1 MIISQLFA
9 NIETTA
15 GITNKSA
22 LMQQALQDAKIAPII
37 TQIYQDTY
45 DSQRKYG
52 VHKFEIVDTKPMIRK
67 SIESD
72 YKDFHDLLDKL
83 ANRELTGNAAVY
95 AVGNMI
101 GTFEHSDWPILTAI
115 LNKKL
120 TIGLSKK
127 TFEKLTG
134 TSLQASDF
142 AVTLALLLEDVKNVN
157 PIDGTWYASRK
168 CDGIRT
174 VAKITKNNGTTT
186 VEFISRQGKPITTL
200 DNVKPALQWLVRDL
214 DDGVYYADG
223 EGCIVDGNGDEDFQS
238 ILKEIRRKNW
248 TIANPCYQLFD
259 FVTEDEFLG
268 KTKSKNFDARYA
280 KMLQMLEGNTFPTIK
295 ALNQEVLNSQADFDR
310 WEKYVSAGNWEG
322 FMLRK
327 NEEFKTGRIKTL
339 LKVKK
344 FLDAEYIVKDVEIAE
359 MTTAEPGLGNVKYV
373 GVKSLIIEHKGFKV
387 NVGSGLTKEQ
397 RKEWYADPTKIIGK
411 TVTIKYFETT
421 VAQDGTESLRF
432 PILKAVYEDGRTV

>member
-1 MIISQLFA
+1 MSISLLFT
-9 NIETTA
+9 NIEKTA
-15 GITNKSA
+15 GVTDKSV

-37 TQIYQDTY
+37 MQIYQDTY

-52 VHKFEIVDTKPMIRK
+52 VHKFQTQPIYGNKTLEN
-67 SIESD
+67 D
-72 YKDFHDLLDKL
+72 YSYFHDLLDKL
-83 ANRELTGNAAVY
+83 ANRELTGNAAID
-95 AVGNMI
+95 AVEAAI
-101 GTFEHSDWPILTAI
+101 AQFVKEDKDILAAI
-115 LNKKL
+115 LRKKL
-120 TIGLSKK
+120 TIGLSKT
-127 TFEKLTG
+127 TFEKITG
-134 TSLQASDF
+134 TSTQTTNF
-142 AVTLALLLEDVKNVN
+142 AVTLACHLEDVKNVN

-174 VAKITKNNGTTT
+174 VAKITKNNSKTT
-186 VEFISRQGKPITTL
+186 VEFISRQSKPINTL

-238 ILKEIRRKNW
+238 ILKEIRRKDW

-280 KMLQMLEGNTFPTIK
+280 EMLQMIEGNTFPTIK
-295 ALNQEVLNSQADFDR
+295 VLNQEVLNSQADFDR
-310 WEKYVSAGNWEG
+310 WEKSVSAGNWEG

-344 FLDAEYIVKDVEIAE
+344 FLDAEYIVKDVDIAE

-397 RKEWYADPTKIIGK
+397 RKEWHADPSKIIGK
-411 TVTIKYFETT
+411 TVTVKYFETT

-432 PILKAVYEDGRTV
+432 PVLKAVYEDGRTV

>member
-1 MIISQLFA
+1 MSISLLFE
-9 NIETTA
+9 NIKKTA
-15 GITNKSA
+15 GVTNKSV

-37 TQIYQDTY
+37 TQIYKDTY
-45 DSQRKYG
+45 DSHRKYG
-52 VHKFEIVDTKPMIRK
+52 VHKFQIQPIYGNKTLEN
-67 SIESD
+67 D
-72 YKDFHDLLDKL
+72 YSYFHDLLDKL
-83 ANRELTGNAAVY
+83 ANRELTGNAAID
-95 AVGNMI
+95 AVEAAI
-101 GTFEHSDWPILTAI
+101 AQFVKEDKDILAAI
-115 LNKKL
+115 LHKKL
-120 TIGLSKK
+120 TIGLSKT

-134 TSLQASDF
+134 TSVQAADF
-142 AVTLALLLEDVKNVN
+142 DVTLACHLEGVKNVN

-238 ILKEIRRKNW
+238 ILKEIRRKDW

-280 KMLQMLEGNTFPTIK
+280 KMLQMIEGNTFPTIK
-295 ALNQEVLNSQADFDR
+295 VLNQEVLNSQADFDR

-344 FLDAEYIVKDVEIAE
+344 FLDAEYIVKGVEIAE
-359 MTTAEPGLGNVKYV
+359 MTTAEPGLGNVKYM
-373 GVKSLIIEHKGFKV
+373 GVKSLIVEQKGFKV
-387 NVGSGLTKEQ
+387 NVGSGLSKEQ
-397 RKEWYADPTKIIGK
+397 RKEWYADRTKIIGK
-411 TVTIKYFETT
+411 TVTVKYFETT

-432 PILKAVYEDGRTV
+432 PVLKAVYEDGRTV

>member
-1 MIISQLFA
+1 MTISQLFA
-9 NIETTA
+9 NIEKTA
-15 GITNKSA
+15 GISDKSV

-37 TQIYQDTY
+37 MQIYQDTY

-52 VHKFEIVDTKPMIRK
+52 VHKFQIQPIYGNKTLEN
-67 SIESD
+67 D
-72 YKDFHDLLDKL
+72 YSDFHDLLDKL
-83 ANRELTGNAAVY
+83 ANRELTGNAAID
-95 AVGNMI
+95 AVEAAI
-101 GTFEHSDWPILTAI
+101 AQFVEEDKDILAAI
-115 LNKKL
+115 LHKKL
-120 TIGLSKK
+120 TIGLSKT
-127 TFEKLTG
+127 TFEKITG
-134 TSLQASDF
+134 TSTQTTNF
-142 AVTLALLLEDVKNVN
+142 AVTLACHLEDVKNVN

-174 VAKITKNNGTTT
+174 VAKITKNNGKTT
-186 VEFISRQGKPITTL
+186 VEFISRQSKPITTL

-238 ILKEIRRKNW
+238 ILKEIRRKDW

-268 KTKSKNFDARYA
+268 KTKSENFDARYA
-280 KMLQMLEGNTFPTIK
+280 KMLQMIEGNTFPTIK
-295 ALNQEVLNSQADFDR
+295 VLNQEVLNSQADFDR
-310 WEKYVSAGNWEG
+310 WEKYVSAGKWEG

-344 FLDAEYIVKDVEIAE
+344 FLDAEYIVKGVEIAE
-359 MTTAEPGLGNVKYV
+359 MTTAEPGLGNVKYI
-373 GVKSLIIEHKGFKV
+373 GVKSLIIEQKGFKV

-397 RKEWYADPTKIIGK
+397 RKEWYADRTKIIGK
-411 TVTIKYFETT
+411 TVTIKYFEET
-421 VAQDGTESLRF
+421 QDQSGSYSLRF
-432 PILKAVYEDGRTV
+432 PVLKAVYEDGRTV

>member
-1 MIISQLFA
+1 MTISQLFA
-9 NIETTA
+9 NIEKTA
-15 GITNKSA
+15 GVTDKSV
-22 LMQQALQDAKIAPII
+22 LMQQALQDANIAPII

-52 VHKFEIVDTKPMIRK
+52 VHKFQILPIYGNKTLEN
-67 SIESD
+67 D
-72 YKDFHDLLDKL
+72 YCYFHDLLNKL
-83 ANRELTGNAAVY
+83 ANRELTGNAAIE
-95 AVGNMI
+95 AVEVAIAQFVN
-101 GTFEHSDWPILTAI
+101 EDKQILASI

-120 TIGLSKK
+120 TIGLSKT

-134 TSLQASDF
+134 TSTQAADF
-142 AVTLALLLEDVKNVN
+142 AVTLACLLEKVKDVN

-174 VAKITKNNGTTT
+174 VAKITKNNGSTT

-223 EGCIVDGNGDEDFQS
+223 EGCIVDANGDEDFQS
-238 ILKEIRRKNW
+238 ILKEIRRKDW

-280 KMLQMLEGNTFPTIK
+280 KMLQMIEGNTFPTIK
-295 ALNQEVLNSQADFDR
+295 VLKQEVLNSQADFDR
-310 WEKYVSAGNWEG
+310 WEKYVSVGNWEG

-344 FLDAEYIVKDVEIAE
+344 FLDAEYIVKDLEIAE
-359 MTTAEPGLGNVKYV
+359 MTTAEPGLGNVKYT
-373 GVKSLIIEHKGFKV
+373 GVKSLIIEHKGSKV

-397 RKEWYADPTKIIGK
+397 RKEWYADPSKIIGK
-411 TVTIKYFETT
+411 TVTIKYFEET
-421 VAQDGTESLRF
+421 QDQSGSYSLRF
-432 PILKAVYEDGRTV
+432 PVLKAVYEDGRTV

>member
-1 MIISQLFA
+1 MTISQLFA
-9 NIETTA
+9 NIEKTA
-15 GITNKSA
+15 GVTDKSV

-52 VHKFEIVDTKPMIRK
+52 VHKFQILPIFGNKTLEN
-67 SIESD
+67 D
-72 YKDFHDLLDKL
+72 YSYFHELLDKL
-83 ANRELTGNAAVY
+83 ANRELTGNAAIE
-95 AVGNMI
+95 AVEVRIAQFVN
-101 GTFEHSDWPILTAI
+101 EDKQILASI

-120 TIGLSKK
+120 TIGLSKT

-134 TSLQASDF
+134 TSTQAADF
-142 AVTLALLLEDVKNVN
+142 AVTLACLLEKVKDVN

-174 VAKITKNNGTTT
+174 VAKITKNNGSTT

-238 ILKEIRRKNW
+238 ILKEIRRKDW

-280 KMLQMLEGNTFPTIK
+280 KMLQMIEGNTFPTIK
-295 ALNQEVLNSQADFDR
+295 VLKQEVLNSQADFDR

-344 FLDAEYIVKDVEIAE
+344 FLDAEYIVKDLEIAV
-359 MTTAEPGLGNVKYV
+359 MTTAEPGLGNVKYT
-373 GVKSLIIEHKGFKV
+373 GVKSLIIEHKGSKV

-397 RKEWYADPTKIIGK
+397 RKEWYADPSKIIGK
-411 TVTIKYFETT
+411 TVTIKYFEET
-421 VAQDGTESLRF
+421 QDQSGSYSLRF
-432 PILKAVYEDGRTV
+432 PVLKAVYEDGRTV

>member
-1 MIISQLFA
+1 MTISLLFA
-9 NIETTA
+9 NIEKTA
-15 GITNKSA
+15 GISDKSV

-52 VHKFEIVDTKPMIRK
+52 VHKFQIQPIYGNKTLEN
-67 SIESD
+67 D
-72 YKDFHDLLDKL
+72 YSDFHDLLDKL
-83 ANRELTGNAAVY
+83 ANRELTGNAAID
-95 AVGNMI
+95 AVEAAI
-101 GTFEHSDWPILTAI
+101 AQFVEEDKDILAAI
-115 LNKKL
+115 LHKKL
-120 TIGLSKK
+120 TIGLSKT
-127 TFEKLTG
+127 TFEKITG
-134 TSLQASDF
+134 TSTQTTNF
-142 AVTLALLLEDVKNVN
+142 AVTLACHLEDVKNVN

-174 VAKITKNNGTTT
+174 VAKIAKNNGKTT
-186 VEFISRQGKPITTL
+186 VEFISRQSKPITTL

-238 ILKEIRRKNW
+238 ILKEIRRKDW

-268 KTKSKNFDARYA
+268 KTKSENFDARYA
-280 KMLQMLEGNTFPTIK
+280 KMLQMIEGNTFPTIK
-295 ALNQEVLNSQADFDR
+295 VLNQEVLNSQADFDR
-310 WEKYVSAGNWEG
+310 WEKYVSAGKWEG

-344 FLDAEYIVKDVEIAE
+344 FLDAEYIVKGVEIAE
-359 MTTAEPGLGNVKYV
+359 MTTAEPGLGNVKYI
-373 GVKSLIIEHKGFKV
+373 GVKSLIIEQKGFKV

-397 RKEWYADPTKIIGK
+397 RKEWYADRTKIIGK
-411 TVTIKYFETT
+411 TVTIKYFEET
-421 VAQDGTESLRF
+421 QDQSGSYSLRF
-432 PILKAVYEDGRTV
+432 PVLKAVYEDGRTV

>member
-1 MIISQLFA
+1 MTISQLFA
-9 NIETTA
+9 NIEKTA
-15 GITNKSA
+15 GISDKSA

-52 VHKFEIVDTKPMIRK
+52 THKFQILPIYGNKTLEN
-67 SIESD
+67 D
-72 YKDFHDLLDKL
+72 YSYFHDLLDKL
-83 ANRELTGNAAVY
+83 ANRELTGNAAID
-95 AVGNMI
+95 AVEVAI
-101 GTFEHSDWPILTAI
+101 AQFVKEDKDILAAI
-115 LNKKL
+115 LHKKL
-120 TIGLSKK
+120 TIGLSKT

-134 TSLQASDF
+134 TSVQTTNF
-142 AVTLALLLEDVKNVN
+142 AVTLACHLEGVKNVN

-174 VAKITKNNGTTT
+174 VAKITKNNGKTTI
-186 VEFISRQGKPITTL
+186 EFISRQCKPINTL

-238 ILKEIRRKNW
+238 ILKEIRRKDW

-280 KMLQMLEGNTFPTIK
+280 KMLQMIEGNTFPTIK
-295 ALNQEVLNSQADFDR
+295 VLNQEVLNSQADFDR

-344 FLDAEYIVKDVEIAE
+344 FLDAEYDVKDLEIAE

-373 GVKSLIIEHKGFKV
+373 GVKSLIIEHKGSKV

-397 RKEWYADPTKIIGK
+397 RKEWYADPSKIIGK
-411 TVTIKYFETT
+411 TVTVKYFETT
-421 VAQDGTESLRF
+421 VAQNGKESLRF
-432 PILKAVYEDGRTV
+432 PVLKAVYEDGRTV

>member
-1 MIISQLFA
+1 MTISQLFA
-9 NIETTA
+9 NIEKTA
-15 GITNKSA
+15 GISDKSA

-52 VHKFEIVDTKPMIRK
+52 VHKFQIQPIYGNKTLEN
-67 SIESD
+67 D
-72 YKDFHDLLDKL
+72 YSDFHDLLDKL
-83 ANRELTGNAAVY
+83 ANRELTGNAAID
-95 AVGNMI
+95 AVEAAI
-101 GTFEHSDWPILTAI
+101 AQFVEEDKDILAAI
-115 LNKKL
+115 LHKKL
-120 TIGLSKK
+120 TIGLSKT
-127 TFEKLTG
+127 TFEKITG
-134 TSLQASDF
+134 TSTQTTNF
-142 AVTLALLLEDVKNVN
+142 AVTLACHLEDVKNVN

-174 VAKITKNNGTTT
+174 VAKIAKNNGKTT
-186 VEFISRQGKPITTL
+186 VEFISRQSKPITTL

-238 ILKEIRRKNW
+238 ILKEIRRKDW

-268 KTKSKNFDARYA
+268 KTKSENFDARYA
-280 KMLQMLEGNTFPTIK
+280 KMLQMIEGNTFPTIK
-295 ALNQEVLNSQADFDR
+295 VLNQEVLNSQADFDR
-310 WEKYVSAGNWEG
+310 WEKYVSAGKWEG

-344 FLDAEYIVKDVEIAE
+344 FLDAEYIVKGVEIAE
-359 MTTAEPGLGNVKYV
+359 MTTAEPGLGNVKYI
-373 GVKSLIIEHKGFKV
+373 GVKSLIIEQKGFKV

-397 RKEWYADPTKIIGK
+397 RKEWYADRTKIIGK
-411 TVTIKYFETT
+411 TVTIKYFEET
-421 VAQDGTESLRF
+421 QDQSGSYSLRF
-432 PILKAVYEDGRTV
+432 PVLKAVYEDGRTV

>member
-1 MIISQLFA
+1 MTISQLFA
-9 NIETTA
+9 NIEKTA
-15 GITNKSA
+15 GVTDKSV

-52 VHKFEIVDTKPMIRK
+52 VHKFQILPIFGNKTLEN
-67 SIESD
+67 D
-72 YKDFHDLLDKL
+72 YNYFHELLDKL
-83 ANRELTGNAAVY
+83 ANRELTGNAAIE
-95 AVGNMI
+95 AVEVRIAQFVN
-101 GTFEHSDWPILTAI
+101 EDKQILASI

-120 TIGLSKK
+120 TIGLSKT

-134 TSLQASDF
+134 TSTQAADF
-142 AVTLALLLEDVKNVN
+142 AVTLACLLEKVKDVN

-174 VAKITKNNGTTT
+174 VAKITKNNGSTT

-223 EGCIVDGNGDEDFQS
+223 EGCIVDANGDEDFQS
-238 ILKEIRRKNW
+238 ILKEIRRKDW

-280 KMLQMLEGNTFPTIK
+280 KMLQMIEGNTFTTIK
-295 ALNQEVLNSQADFDR
+295 VLKQEVLNSQADFDR

-344 FLDAEYIVKDVEIAE
+344 FLDAEYVVKDLEIAV
-359 MTTAEPGLGNVKYV
+359 MTTAEPGLGNVKYT
-373 GVKSLIIEHKGFKV
+373 GVKSLIIEHKGSKV

-397 RKEWYADPTKIIGK
+397 RKEWYADPSKIIGK
-411 TVTIKYFETT
+411 TVTIKYFEET
-421 VAQDGTESLRF
+421 QDQSGSYSLRF
-432 PILKAVYEDGRTV
+432 PVLKAVYEDGRTV

>member
-1 MIISQLFA
+1 MTISLLFT
-9 NIETTA
+9 NIEKTA
-15 GITNKSA
+15 GVTDKSV

-52 VHKFEIVDTKPMIRK
+52 VHKFKTQPIYGNKTLEN
-67 SIESD
+67 D
-72 YKDFHDLLDKL
+72 YSYFHDLLDKL
-83 ANRELTGNAAVY
+83 ANRELTGNAAID
-95 AVGNMI
+95 AVEAAI
-101 GTFEHSDWPILTAI
+101 AQFVKEDKDILAAI
-115 LNKKL
+115 LHKKL
-120 TIGLSKK
+120 TIGLSKT
-127 TFEKLTG
+127 TFEKITG
-134 TSLQASDF
+134 TSTQTTNF
-142 AVTLALLLEDVKNVN
+142 AVTLACHLEDVKNVN

-174 VAKITKNNGTTT
+174 VAKITKNNGKTT
-186 VEFISRQGKPITTL
+186 VEFISRQSKPINTL

-238 ILKEIRRKNW
+238 ILKEIRRKDW

-268 KTKSKNFDARYA
+268 KTKSENFDARYA
-280 KMLQMLEGNTFPTIK
+280 KMLQMIEGNTFPTIK
-295 ALNQEVLNSQADFDR
+295 VLNQEVLNSQADFDR
-310 WEKYVSAGNWEG
+310 WEKSVSAGNWEG

-344 FLDAEYIVKDVEIAE
+344 FLDAEYIVKAVDIAE
-359 MTTAEPGLGNVKYV
+359 MTTAEPGLGNVKYM

-397 RKEWYADPTKIIGK
+397 RKEWHADPSKIIGK
-411 TVTIKYFETT
+411 TVTVKYFETT

-432 PILKAVYEDGRTV
+432 PVLKAVYEDGRTV

>member
-1 MIISQLFA
+1 MTISQLFS
-9 NIETTA
+9 NIEKTA
-15 GITNKSA
+15 GVTDKSA
-22 LMQQALQDAKIAPII
+22 LMQQAMQDANLAKVI
-37 TQIYQDTY
+37 TMIYQDTY

-52 VHKFEIVDTKPMIRK
+52 VHKFQILPGSNHYTLEH
-67 SIESD
+67 D
-72 YKDFHDLLDKL
+72 YLIFHNLLNKL
-83 ANRELTGNAAVY
+83 ANRELTGNDAINAVET
-95 AVGNMI
+95 MI
-101 GTFEHSDWPILTAI
+101 SFFASTDKDILAAI

-120 TIGLSKK
+120 TIGLSKT

-134 TSLQASDF
+134 TSTQAADF
-142 AVTLALLLEDVKNVN
+142 AVTLACHLEGVKGVN

-238 ILKEIRRKNW
+238 ILKEIRRKDW

-268 KTKSKNFDARYA
+268 KTKSKNFDERYA
-280 KMLQMLEGNTFPTIK
+280 KMLQMIEGNKFPTLK
-295 ALNQEVLNSQADFDR
+295 VLHQEVLNSQADFDR

-344 FLDAEYIVKDVEIAE
+344 FLDAEYVVKDVEIAE
-359 MTTAEPGLGNVKYV
+359 MTTAEPGLGNVKYM
-373 GVKSLIIEHKGFKV
+373 GVKSLIIEHKGYRV

-397 RKEWYADPTKIIGK
+397 RKEWYYDPSKIIGK
-411 TVTIKYFETT
+411 TVTVKYFEET
-421 VAQDGTESLRF
+421 QDQSGSYSLRF
-432 PILKAVYEDGRTV
+432 PVLKAVYEDGRTV

>member
-1 MIISQLFA
+1 MTISQLFA
-9 NIETTA
+9 NIEKTA
-15 GITNKSA
+15 GVTDKSV

-52 VHKFEIVDTKPMIRK
+52 VHKFQILPIFGNKTLEN
-67 SIESD
+67 D
-72 YKDFHDLLDKL
+72 YNYFHELLDKL
-83 ANRELTGNAAVY
+83 ANRELTGNAAIE
-95 AVGNMI
+95 AVEVRIAQFVN
-101 GTFEHSDWPILTAI
+101 EDKQILASI

-120 TIGLSKK
+120 TIGLSKT

-134 TSLQASDF
+134 TSTQAADF
-142 AVTLALLLEDVKNVN
+142 AVTLACLLEKVKDVN

-174 VAKITKNNGTTT
+174 VAKITKNNGSTT

-223 EGCIVDGNGDEDFQS
+223 EGCIVDANGDEDFQS
-238 ILKEIRRKNW
+238 ILKEIRRKDW

-280 KMLQMLEGNTFPTIK
+280 KMLQMIEGNTFTTIK
-295 ALNQEVLNSQADFDR
+295 VLKQEVLNSQADFDR

-344 FLDAEYIVKDVEIAE
+344 FLDAEYVVKDLEIAV
-359 MTTAEPGLGNVKYV
+359 MTTAEPGLGNVKYT
-373 GVKSLIIEHKGFKV
+373 GVKSLIIEHKGSKV

-397 RKEWYADPTKIIGK
+397 RKEWYADPSKIIGK
-411 TVTIKYFETT
+411 TVTIKYFEET
-421 VAQDGTESLRF
+421 QDQSGAYSLRF
-432 PILKAVYEDGRTV
+432 PVLKAVYEDGRTV

>member
-1 MIISQLFA
+1 MTISLLFT
-9 NIETTA
+9 NIEKTA
-15 GITNKSA
+15 GISDKSV

-52 VHKFEIVDTKPMIRK
+52 VHKFQTQPIYGNKTLEN
-67 SIESD
+67 D
-72 YKDFHDLLDKL
+72 YSYFHDLLDKL
-83 ANRELTGNAAVY
+83 ANRELTGNAAID
-95 AVGNMI
+95 AVEAAI
-101 GTFEHSDWPILTAI
+101 AQFVKEDKDILAAI
-115 LNKKL
+115 LHKKL
-120 TIGLSKK
+120 TIGLSKT
-127 TFEKLTG
+127 TFEKITG
-134 TSLQASDF
+134 TSTQTTNF
-142 AVTLALLLEDVKNVN
+142 AVTLACHLEDVKNVN

-174 VAKITKNNGTTT
+174 VAKITKNNGKTT
-186 VEFISRQGKPITTL
+186 VEFISRQSKPINTL
-200 DNVKPALQWLVRDL
+200 DNVTPALQWLVRDL

-238 ILKEIRRKNW
+238 ILKEIRRKDW

-280 KMLQMLEGNTFPTIK
+280 KMLQMIEGNTFPTIK
-295 ALNQEVLNSQADFDR
+295 VLNQEVLNSQADFDR

-344 FLDAEYIVKDVEIAE
+344 FLDAEYDVKDLEIAE

-373 GVKSLIIEHKGFKV
+373 GVKSLIIEHKGSKV

-397 RKEWYADPTKIIGK
+397 RKEWHADPSKIIGK
-411 TVTIKYFETT
+411 TVTVKYFETT

-432 PILKAVYEDGRTV
+432 PVLKAVYEDGRTV